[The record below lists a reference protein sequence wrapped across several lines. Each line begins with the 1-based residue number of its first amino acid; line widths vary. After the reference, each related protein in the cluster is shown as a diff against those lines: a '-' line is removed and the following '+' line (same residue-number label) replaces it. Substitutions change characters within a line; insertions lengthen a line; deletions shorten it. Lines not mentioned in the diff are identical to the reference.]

1 LQTETSGPALSNPW
15 IDIVTMVSRFY
26 FHIFRE
32 GQRIIDRTGIELPE
46 GTVMSRAVL
55 KAIKER
61 WPDTSDVDAWRG
73 WSIEIVDAG
82 GRTVRTIALDECC
95 PR

>member
-1 LQTETSGPALSNPW
+1 
-15 IDIVTMVSRFY
+15 MVSRFY

-61 WPDTSDVDAWRG
+61 WPGTSDVDAPPQSDADKTRG
-73 WSIEIVDAG
+73 H
-82 GRTVRTIALDECC
+82 R
-95 PR
+95 